1 MIIAVCGVV
10 MAMATLRV
18 VATIGLISG
27 NINDSVNNKISQVR
41 LVIYITEY

>member
-1 MIIAVCGVV
+1 MTVTSSAITMMMRMI
-10 MAMATLRV
+10 V

>member
-1 MIIAVCGVV
+1 MMRMI
-10 MAMATLRV
+10 V

-41 LVIYITEY
+41 LVIYITEYWTRNTLSLK